1 MVKITFD
8 EFNKDIDKYF
18 NIAVKDKVVVEIEE
32 NKNIIILSE
41 KEYNKLKD
49 KQNAVSIWKGE
60 ILYETRN

>member
-18 NIAVKDKVVVEIEE
+18 NLVVKDKVTVEIEE
-32 NKNIIILSE
+32 NKNIVILSE

-49 KQNAVSIWKGE
+49 I
-60 ILYETRN
+60 